1 MTRNSMRTTTLA
13 SASVDIGAVQT
24 IRKLFLLLT
33 VATIS
38 GLFVFGASQ
47 WPHRAHELIEWM
59 GLCLIFICISGR
71 CWCALYIGG
80 RKTSELVTTGP
91 YSISR
96 NPLYAF
102 SVLGAIGAGAQFGA
116 VSVGLLAG
124 LFAAVVHVLVVRQE
138 ERLMLAEHGDAYR
151 RYLSAVPRFLPRFSL
166 WKNVEILEVRPRMV
180 VTTFVDA
187 CFFLAAVPIAESFEY
202 FQELGYIHVFLRLP

>member
-1 MTRNSMRTTTLA
+1 MTRNSMRMTTLA
-13 SASVDIGAVQT
+13 PASVDIGAVQT

-33 VATIS
+33 VATV
-38 GLFVFGASQ
+38 GALFVFGASR
-47 WPHRAHELIEWM
+47 WSYRLHEAIEWV
-59 GLCLIFICISGR
+59 GLCMIFLCISGR

-80 RKTSELVTTGP
+80 RKNSELVMTGP

-96 NPLYAF
+96 NPLYVF
-102 SVLGAIGAGAQFGA
+102 SVIGAAGVGAQFGA

-124 LFAAVVHVLVVRQE
+124 FIAAVVHMLVVRQE
-138 ERLMLAEHGDAYR
+138 ERLMLAEHGDTYR
-151 RYLSAVPRFLPRFSL
+151 KYLATVPRFLPRFSL
-166 WKNVEILEVRPRMV
+166 WKNVEVLEVRPRMV

-187 CFFLAAVPIAESFEY
+187 CFFLAAVPLAESFEY